1 MLHSGLPTVIG
12 EKMLCVKW
20 SVVGVGYTP
29 FRGSRH
35 RLRDSGQMHQS
46 ASAED
51 HQNGIETRVF
61 LRDRIEFW
69 VASKA
74 TEKARGRGG
83 GSCAAFGV
91 AGLRSPSP
99 APAPY
104 HRSRPPA
111 ALPVRQ
117 INSAPARSGD
127 RRGLSVRVSSNART
141 PLKSC
146 VPFLFRLTLDGGPKS
161 RGNHHAPPPPPRCPV
176 RPDTARGAV
185 LSVADSGRLS
195 VAGTG

>member
-1 MLHSGLPTVIG
+1 
-12 EKMLCVKW
+12 
-20 SVVGVGYTP
+20 
-29 FRGSRH
+29 
-35 RLRDSGQMHQS
+35 MHQS
-46 ASAED
+46 ASAD
-51 HQNGIETRVF
+51 ARQKGLETHGF
-61 LRDRIEFW
+61 PMPRIRFGF
-69 VASKA
+69 ASK
-74 TEKARGRGG
+74 EPQKARGRGG

-99 APAPY
+99 APAP
-104 HRSRPPA
+104 HHPSLPPA
-111 ALPVRQ
+111 APPVRQ
-117 INSAPARSGD
+117 LNSAPAQSGD
-127 RRGLSVRVSSNART
+127 RRSLSVRVSSNART

-185 LSVADSGRLS
+185 LPVADAGWLS